1 MRRLLTLLLLVCPLW
16 ASAEEWPMWRGP
28 AGNGH
33 SSESG
38 IPLRWS
44 NTENVAWKIPIPGKG
59 HSSPII
65 WGDRIFLTTAI
76 EQEQKRMLLC
86 LSRITGKTLWERQ
99 VLIAPLEQKNSLNN
113 YASATPATDGQR
125 VYAAFLDRPNVRL
138 VCYDMDGN
146 EQWRVSPGTFRSM
159 HGWAAAP
166 IIYKNLIILNCDQDA
181 QGYLVAYDKI
191 SGDERWRTPRPN
203 HTRSYCVP
211 LVAEAGGQMQM
222 ILTGSKC

>member
-1 MRRLLTLLLLVCPLW
+1 MPERDFPHFCPPVLLLAFAAFLTERLLASIKCRMKRLLTFLLLVCPLC

-33 SSESG
+33 SSETA
-38 IPLRWS
+38 IPLHWS
-44 NTENVAWKIPIPGKG
+44 NTENVAWKVPIPGKG

-86 LSRITGKTLWERQ
+86 LSRLTGKTLWERQ

-125 VYAAFLDRPNVRL
+125 
-138 VCYDMDGN
+138 
-146 EQWRVSPGTFRSM
+146 
-159 HGWAAAP
+159 
-166 IIYKNLIILNCDQDA
+166 
-181 QGYLVAYDKI
+181 
-191 SGDERWRTPRPN
+191 
-203 HTRSYCVP
+203 
-211 LVAEAGGQMQM
+211 
-222 ILTGSKC
+222 